1 MLRGPKCSKIEVV
14 ARKEEEEDDVTI
26 IRYLK

>member
-1 MLRGPKCSKIEVV
+1 MLRGPKCSKIEAVV
-14 ARKEEEEDDVTI
+14 PKEEEEDVTI